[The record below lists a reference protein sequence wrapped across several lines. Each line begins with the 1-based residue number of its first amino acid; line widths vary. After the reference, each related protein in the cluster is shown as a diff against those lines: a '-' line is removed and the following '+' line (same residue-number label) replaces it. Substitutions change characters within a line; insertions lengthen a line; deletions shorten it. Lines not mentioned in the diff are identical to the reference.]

1 MALDE
6 PKENDSVF
14 DVEGFQ
20 YLVDKDLFEKANPI
34 KVDFLQVGFKI
45 DSNLNFGAAA
55 ESGSGCEGC
64 SCS

>member
-6 PKENDSVF
+6 PKDNDSVF

-20 YLVDKDLFEKANPI
+20 YLVDNDLLEKAKPI

-45 DSNLNFGAAA
+45 DSSLNFGASS
-55 ESGSGCEGC
+55 ESGCEGC

>member
-6 PKENDSVF
+6 PKDNDSVF
-14 DVEGFQ
+14 DIDGFK
-20 YLVDKDLFEKANPI
+20 YLVDNDLLSKAKPI

-45 DSNLNFGAAA
+45 DSSLQFG
-55 ESGSGCEGC
+55 SSSGCGDC

>member
-6 PKENDSVF
+6 PKDNDSVF
-14 DVEGFQ
+14 DVEGVQ
-20 YLVDKDLFEKANPI
+20 YLVDNDLLEKATPI
-34 KVDFLQVGFKI
+34 KVDFLQIGFKI
-45 DSNLNFGAAA
+45 DSNLNFGSSS